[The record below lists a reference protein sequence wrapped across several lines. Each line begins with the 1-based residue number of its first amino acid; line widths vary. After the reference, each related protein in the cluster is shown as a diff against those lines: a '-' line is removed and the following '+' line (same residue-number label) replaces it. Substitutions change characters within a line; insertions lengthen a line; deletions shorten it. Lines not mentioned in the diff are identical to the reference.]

1 MPKTS
6 QVIRQIR
13 AANVVAGIRKHMP
26 PGRKVYLDGKAYTS
40 KELIAL
46 FQEQVDAIDAVRS
59 ARAALTAAVRKE
71 RVVAKKVNAAT
82 LGLQSIVRPMFA
94 LGSAALADFGWA
106 PPKKPGPKTTA
117 AKLAGVL
124 KAAATRKAR
133 RTMGRRQRLKI
144 RGELPPPS
152 GS

>member
-1 MPKTS
+1 MPKIS
-6 QVIRQIR
+6 QTTRQIR

-26 PGRKVYLDGKAYTS
+26 SGKKVYVDGKAYTPTG
-40 KELIAL
+40 LAAL

-59 ARAALTAAVRKE
+59 ARGALAAAVSKE
-71 RVVAKKVNAAT
+71 RAVAKKVNEAT
-82 LGLQSIVRPMFA
+82 LDLRSTLFNMFTPVV
-94 LGSAALADFGWA
+94 LADFGWA
-106 PPKKPGPKTTA
+106 RPKKPGPKTTA

-144 RGELPPPS
+144 RGEVPPS
-152 GS
+152 A